1 MIFGISENE
10 WKNYSRSQR
19 YQYLK
24 SIGASSDDARKGR
37 DLKYSSARSK
47 ASTYT
52 TYPKQ
57 EVKLT
62 VKQRKALW
70 SKLSSF
76 WQKNEATQKKMF
88 NSFNPYEKKVS
99 KEWRDQA
106 VEFNKA
112 LWNSL
117 SKTDRK
123 LIKWSDAKNHSAG
136 YALVYRHY
144 VLGQSWKKAREG
156 IKIDPYVEPDE
167 YQ

>member
-1 MIFGISENE
+1 MIFGISENT
-10 WKNYSRSQR
+10 WKSYNRKER
-19 YQYLK
+19 YQYLR
-24 SIGASSDDARKGR
+24 SIGVSSDDARKGR
-37 DLKYSSARSK
+37 DLKYNKVRGSASL
-47 ASTYT
+47 AI
-52 TYPKQ
+52 PK
-57 EVKLT
+57 EKLN
-62 VKQRKALW
+62 KKERKVLW